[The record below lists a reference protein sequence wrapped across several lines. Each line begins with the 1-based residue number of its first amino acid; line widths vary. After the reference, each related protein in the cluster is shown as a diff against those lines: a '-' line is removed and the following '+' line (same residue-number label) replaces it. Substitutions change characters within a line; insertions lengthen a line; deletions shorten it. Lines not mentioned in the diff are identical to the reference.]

1 MFSRFLEAGY
11 TVYYWRVMVHLIK
24 LATAMHEAVEGHIFD
39 SSKSALYILKAVFP
53 FLNILKKV
61 RN

>member
-24 LATAMHEAVEGHIFD
+24 LATAMHEAVEGHYLRFVQI
-39 SSKSALYILKAVFP
+39 SAVYFESCVSLP
-53 FLNILKKV
+53 
-61 RN
+61 